1 MTDWGDVARAALA
14 TLLASIP
21 LGISVWAL
29 VDVARRPSWAWALA
43 GRRQAAWLAVIMFS
57 VLTVVGGLAVSGWY
71 LLRVRPRIA
80 AAEDGRIATSS

>member
-43 GRRQAAWLAVIMFS
+43 GRRQVVWLAAIMFS
-57 VLTVVGGLAVSGWY
+57 VLTVVGGLVVSGWY
-71 LLRVRPRIA
+71 LVRVRPCIA
-80 AAEDGRIATSS
+80 AAEDGRIATSP